1 MKLRLVWISRLND
14 IFPNI
19 VWASIV
25 TFALSIIDKIF
36 GIKKAKDDLKME
48 EFKKKN
54 TEEQIKRAEQIE
66 DIKAKDSAENLIKVI
81 ETGNEKEKQEALDQ
95 LRIRVSG

>member
-1 MKLRLVWISRLND
+1 M
-14 IFPNI
+14 
-19 VWASIV
+19 WASIV
-25 TFALSIIDKIF
+25 SAVLSIIDKLF
-36 GIKKAKDDLKME
+36 GIKKSKDELKME

-66 DIKAKDSAENLIKVI
+66 DIKAKDSAENLIQI
-81 ETGNEKEKQEALDQ
+81 INTGNEKEKQEALDK

>member
-1 MKLRLVWISRLND
+1 MWAG
-14 IFPNI
+14 I
-19 VWASIV
+19 VSAV
-25 TFALSIIDKIF
+25 LSIIDKLF
-36 GIKKAKDDLKME
+36 GIKKSKDELKME

-66 DIKAKDSAENLIKVI
+66 DIKAKDSAESLIQI
-81 ETGNEKEKQEALDQ
+81 INTGNEKEKQKALDK

>member
-1 MKLRLVWISRLND
+1 MWAG
-14 IFPNI
+14 I
-19 VWASIV
+19 VSAV
-25 TFALSIIDKIF
+25 LSIIDKLF
-36 GIKKAKDDLKME
+36 GIKKSKDELKME

-66 DIKAKDSAENLIKVI
+66 DIKAKDSAESLIQI
-81 ETGNEKEKQEALDQ
+81 INTGNEKEKQEALDK

>member
-1 MKLRLVWISRLND
+1 M
-14 IFPNI
+14 
-19 VWASIV
+19 WASIV